1 MSKIQKGNIRKRLK
15 MTNVAES
22 ENYKNVIVLQDMM
35 SSGLGRMKLIL
46 INDQFQIEG
55 FPLISHA
62 SEGAN

>member
-1 MSKIQKGNIRKRLK
+1 

-46 INDQFQIEG
+46 INDQFQIHS
-55 FPLISHA
+55 L
-62 SEGAN
+62 